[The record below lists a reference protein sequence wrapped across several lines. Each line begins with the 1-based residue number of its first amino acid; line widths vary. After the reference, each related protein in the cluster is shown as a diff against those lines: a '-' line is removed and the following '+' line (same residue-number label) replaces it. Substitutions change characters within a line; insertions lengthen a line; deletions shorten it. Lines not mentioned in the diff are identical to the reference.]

1 MDDVKIIEG
10 EAQDPK
16 DEQIPDEET
25 RKTLEAMQAEGHDVP
40 ALEEPVK
47 KEEPIKEEPEKPKEG
62 DEDDSEEEVKPNRL
76 PKMMPVFKQKI
87 AEKAWSKRETELL
100 GEIETLKNKPTE
112 APVQQAKVTE
122 DMDSKIAELAEKKGV
137 DAELIKDI
145 IGLVPNQDSSE
156 EVKEAMQ
163 VIKDLKASNEQT
175 KADVDFSKEFE
186 GVKPLIKAE
195 YPNISDGDLSN
206 IQKQLKDNAFTEEYA
221 KTPLSVIYKGVDGFR
236 EAVITKKKT
245 AESSRSG
252 QNRNS
257 EVQDYSSW
265 TEDDVKNS
273 SREDFEKY
281 SKWVDENKTS

>member
-1 MDDVKIIEG
+1 MDEKLLEDS
-10 EAQDPK
+10 QDPK

-25 RKTLEAMQAEGHDVP
+25 RKTLEEMQAEGHEVP
-40 ALEEPVK
+40 ALEPVK
-47 KEEPIKEEPEKPKEG
+47 EEVEEKPEEEPEEPKEG
-62 DEDDSEEEVKPNRL
+62 DEDDSEEEPEKPNRL
-76 PKMMPVFKQKI
+76 PKMMPTFKHKI
-87 AEKAWSKRETELL
+87 AEKNWSKKETELL

-112 APVQQAKVTE
+112 APAQEAKVTE
-122 DMDSKIAELAEKKGV
+122 DIDSKIAELAEEKGV
-137 DAELIKDI
+137 DADLITKI
-145 IGLVPNQDSSE
+145 IGLMPKQDNSTDL
-156 EVKEAMQ
+156 KEAMK
-163 VIKDLKASNEQT
+163 VINDLKASSEQAQ
-175 KADVDFSKEFE
+175 ADTAFNKEFE

>member
-221 KTPLSVIYKGVDGFR
+221 KTPLSVIYKGLDGFR